1 MPQVGQ
7 ITAESNIDEFINYN
21 AIKEVLG
28 TLDKKFEIMNNDV
41 LNILKEEITTG
52 DLDLYATNINGV
64 PVYHNKAVE
73 VQQKLDNVYSECK
86 EMISFL
92 DKVAKQHRKAEL
104 NTYIR
109 KLEEKIQALQKEI
122 DSLNAQNQQLEDDL
136 NYWFSQK
143 KDAGIGTQEYEEADA
158 QTDRCTN
165 QTKENN
171 KRIEELEEQINGG
184 FWWKRGGSLEGKLE
198 RAKELLKELEG

>member
-52 DLDLYATNINGV
+52 GLDLYATNINGV

-86 EMISFL
+86 EMISF
-92 DKVAKQHRKAEL
+92 
-104 NTYIR
+104 
-109 KLEEKIQALQKEI
+109 
-122 DSLNAQNQQLEDDL
+122 
-136 NYWFSQK
+136 
-143 KDAGIGTQEYEEADA
+143 
-158 QTDRCTN
+158 
-165 QTKENN
+165 
-171 KRIEELEEQINGG
+171 
-184 FWWKRGGSLEGKLE
+184 
-198 RAKELLKELEG
+198 